1 MVVASTTN
9 ITAGMV
15 VSGLGFTSNTQ
26 TVVSVTN
33 GTTLVLSGLSDST
46 PSGNLQFT
54 NSGIGLPYIQKIA
67 TGTILGNRS
76 GSAASP
82 QAILPGDIVAD
93 GDGMKNALFSAENT
107 VTTDVNAKVMLNKYD
122 GSNTSN
128 NTYGVIGITSSG
140 VASKIVKTG
149 SDGSLSA
156 ALLNINSYKAISSA
170 GSTISFYTPGQFTFM
185 SSQDTS
191 GSSTTTI
198 NGVLNAAGTVIT
210 TTIQTGASVATTGTL
225 TGQWS
230 LGALSS
236 FNASAGTLQSNNLT
250 SGSGTTAGTFT
261 GLWTHAN
268 DSTFSGSI
276 FVADGTATNPS
287 IAFNSDGGKDTGFYW
302 GGDGYINWTNNGVR
316 RGQFRPDGT
325 AEIGTVLTGNI
336 TTGDPTYVG
345 SITGNWQ
352 LSNGSQM
359 QSTWSDLAEY
369 YEGDQEYEP
378 GTVLVFGGDKEVT
391 TTNTI
396 NDTRSA
402 GVVTTAPAYVMNH
415 EQTGNRVCIAL
426 AGRVPCQVVGRVK
439 KGDMLTTSATPGYA
453 IKATTPTLGA
463 IIGKALEDKDYGEA
477 GVIEVAVGRA

>member
-1 MVVASTTN
+1 
-9 ITAGMV
+9 
-15 VSGLGFTSNTQ
+15 
-26 TVVSVTN
+26 
-33 GTTLVLSGLSDST
+33 
-46 PSGNLQFT
+46 
-54 NSGIGLPYIQKIA
+54 
-67 TGTILGNRS
+67 
-76 GSAASP
+76 
-82 QAILPGDIVAD
+82 
-93 GDGMKNALFSAENT
+93 
-107 VTTDVNAKVMLNKYD
+107 MLNKYD

-140 VASKIVKTG
+140 VGGKIVKTG

-185 SSQDTS
+185 SSQDVS
-191 GSSTTTI
+191 GSATTTI

-236 FNASAGTLQSNNLT
+236 LNASAGTLQSNNLT
-250 SGSGTTAGTFT
+250 SGSATTAGTFT
-261 GLWTHAN
+261 GLWTFSQTLTAN
-268 DSTFSGSI
+268 
-276 FVADGTATNPS
+276 V
-287 IAFNSDGGKDTGFYW
+287 TGNVT
-302 GGDGYINWTNNGVR
+302 GNLT
-316 RGQFRPDGT
+316 
-325 AEIGTVLTGNI
+325 GTVLTAAQTNITSVGTLSALSVTGAINTTNI

-352 LSNGSQM
+352 LSAGSQM

-391 TTNTI
+391 TTATI

-402 GVVTTAPAYVMNH
+402 GIVTTAPAYVMNH
-415 EQTGNRVCIAL
+415 EQTGIKICIAL
-426 AGRVPCQVVGRVK
+426 AGRVPCKVVGRVK